1 MQTSTSPAPTPTPS
15 PESGSSTPIGGI
27 IAGSV
32 VGGVVVIAI
41 LAFAAYKIS
50 RHRKAVS
57 TQQSS
62 EDYYTAYP
70 QGVNQQ
76 GYPPQGKEQ
85 GMEQGMQEAP
95 FQRQS
100 LRYPDPDE
108 VGVSANLRQE
118 I

>member
-1 MQTSTSPAPTPTPS
+1 
-15 PESGSSTPIGGI
+15 
-27 IAGSV
+27 

-50 RHRKAVS
+50 RHRKAVAP
-57 TQQSS
+57 QQSS

-76 GYPPQGKEQ
+76 GYPPQGK
-85 GMEQGMQEAP
+85 EQGMQEAP